1 MFWLAVQG
9 LVAPIAISSL
19 VVLFTVSVVK
29 IVIKAKGDD
38 AMGSK
43 VKEFVCVIFDILYT
57 MSANLAGGAL
67 LAKTLQP
74 ELEQYILDNF
84 DDQFKDIIGE
94 EDVREVLNIIKEH
107 FTVDWYKRNPI
118 LSKINMSIT
127 GYYFTKCQS
136 RNVAKQKAEQIVAL
150 LKQMVEDFITAMDER
165 GE

>member
-43 VKEFVCVIFDILYT
+43 VKESVSVIFNILYT

-67 LAKTLQP
+67 LAQTLQR
-74 ELEQYILDNF
+74 
-84 DDQFKDIIGE
+84 II
-94 EDVREVLNIIKEH
+94 V
-107 FTVDWYKRNPI
+107 
-118 LSKINMSIT
+118 
-127 GYYFTKCQS
+127 
-136 RNVAKQKAEQIVAL
+136 
-150 LKQMVEDFITAMDER
+150 
-165 GE
+165 